1 MEPSTGTVV
10 RVVLLIVALAN
21 LFLTAIGVI
30 PEDIVGGSQA
40 YQVGS
45 ILVTAAVS
53 LLNTWK
59 NNSFT
64 EEAILADEYMHK
76 LKNGTVTRQ
85 DE

>member
-1 MEPSTGTVV
+1 MKPSTGTVV

-76 LKNGTVTRQ
+76 LKHGTVTRQ

>member
-1 MEPSTGTVV
+1 MKPSTGTVV

>member
-1 MEPSTGTVV
+1 MKPSTGTVV

-30 PEDIVGGSQA
+30 PGDIVGGSQA

>member
-1 MEPSTGTVV
+1 MKPSTGTVV

-45 ILVTAAVS
+45 AAVS